1 MLTHRRLSGAA
12 AIGLTAVL
20 TGALAAP
27 SFAAPTD
34 DPADPTPTES
44 AEPAPSET
52 AEPTEPAP
60 SESDEPGNGDEP
72 GDEDEPGNG
81 DEDEDDPKTFSDNP
95 EGSAFYTPVQW
106 MADAEISV
114 GYADGTFKKNRNVT
128 RGETTAF
135 LFRYIEPEEFEA
147 PDESPFSDVNAGG
160 AFFDPITF
168 AADEEITVGYAD
180 GTFKPSKSVT
190 RGQFAAFLYR
200 WAEPEHTAP
209 TTSPF
214 EDLTKG
220 GANYDAIT
228 WLAAEGIT
236 VGDTEGNFNQ
246 SDSITRGQISAF
258 MQRYDAFIG

>member
-1 MLTHRRLSGAA
+1 MLTHRRLSGAVA
-12 AIGLTAVL
+12 LGLTAAL

-27 SFAAPTD
+27 SFAAPTEE
-34 DPADPTPTES
+34 PVEPNPSES
-44 AEPAPSET
+44 AQ
-52 AEPTEPAP
+52 PTEPAEPTDP
-60 SESDEPGNGDEP
+60 SESEGPGNDEEQP
-72 GDEDEPGNG
+72 GDDEEDPADG
-81 DEDEDDPKTFSDNP
+81 EDDGDRVTFKDNP

-106 MADAEISV
+106 MADWGISV
-114 GYADGTFKKNRNVT
+114 GYTDGTFKKNRNVT

-190 RGQFAAFLYR
+190 RGEFAAFLYR
-200 WAEPEHTAP
+200 WAEPDHTAP

-214 EDLTKG
+214 GDLNAN

-236 VGDTEGNFNQ
+236 VGDTQGNFNQ
-246 SDSITRGQISAF
+246 SDSITRGEISAF